1 MTHVSTGHRF
11 IDFFSPPPGS
21 PPREV
26 GWRVITAR
34 DFRGDGAASASIAV
48 RRAEVGLCNAPN
60 PGVLN
65 TGRPAFFAAVVVV
78 VVVAYDLSP
87 AVLATTVSPCVKSHT
102 DRFFFSSPY
111 PYTPD
116 TGVAIRSASAMRG
129 TSSPSAAAPSGSF
142 ATRLNVNGVGFGR
155 RDDSGRANAAGVS
168 GSVAASFPA
177 ACVGEAIGQSNVL
190 PVKR

>member
-1 MTHVSTGHRF
+1 M
-11 IDFFSPPPGS
+11 
-21 PPREV
+21 
-26 GWRVITAR
+26 ITAR

-48 RRAEVGLCNAPN
+48 RRAEVGLCNAPK

-65 TGRPAFFAAVVVV
+65 TGGPAFFAAVVV

-102 DRFFFSSPY
+102 YRFFFSSPY

-129 TSSPSAAAPSGSF
+129 NSSPSAAAPSGSF